1 MNQDSAFIE
10 TVPPGQA
17 EGLLARLYK
26 SATTRAGKVYKV
38 LEISSLNPHLLK
50 AWVQLYQAV
59 MFGESPLTRSEREM
73 IAVSV
78 SWANRCHY

>member
-1 MNQDSAFIE
+1 MNHDSAFIE
-10 TVPPGQA
+10 TITPDDAQ
-17 EGLLARLYK
+17 GLLARLYK
-26 SATTRAGKVYKV
+26 SATTRSGKVYKV
-38 LEISSLNPHLLK
+38 LEISSLNPGVLK
-50 AWVQLYQAV
+50 SWVQLYQAV

>member
-1 MNQDSAFIE
+1 MSKDSAFIQ
-10 TVPPGQA
+10 TIPPDSAQ
-17 EGLLARLYK
+17 GLLARLYK

-38 LEISSLNPHLLK
+38 LEISSLNPGVLK

-59 MFGESPLTRSEREM
+59 MFAESPLTRSEREM